1 MEIFYDAITLER
13 GKTMTTVI
21 LLGYVAVIIISYK
34 GAVMA
39 LDKSGLL

>member
-1 MEIFYDAITLER
+1 
-13 GKTMTTVI
+13 MTTTLL
-21 LLGYVAVIIISYK
+21 LLGYVTVIVLSYK